1 MKFSHSAAGACVAV
15 LCILVS
21 GCGDVFRPVATPLP
35 LPSPDPQTFRLA
47 VFTSCA
53 FDSTA
58 NSCSAGNTTP
68 TGASTDVDVSGDTLA
83 GVTPVGRS
91 PIFALVEAS
100 QVVTADRDTDT
111 VTDYS
116 HFSLGTSTS
125 ISAPTTIGLPSGAK
139 PSSLADASGS
149 IYVAESGRNVVGV
162 LGGAPLALTTEI
174 PVGANPVNLAA
185 LPNAKKVYVVN
196 QGSDSVTVISA
207 ADKSVL
213 ATIPLAAGSS
223 PVWAVASADST
234 RLYVVNR
241 GLNNVTVVDATSDA
255 AMATV
260 SVGNAPNYAI
270 FDAHNQRVLVT
281 NPGSNTLSVIKPDP
295 TSPQFTNVT
304 NIAVGTTPVS
314 VTALADGT
322 RVYVANQGSNSV
334 SVINSLSLA
343 VTKTISLVS
352 ASVIVGS
359 NLQSDPNPHP
369 VWIASDGQS
378 SKVFTANRDA
388 GDVSVILTSTDSEL
402 TDATTGKPVRLSAPL
417 DPSCSATSSTTCVRL
432 NPVFVGVGPG

>member
-1 MKFSHSAAGACVAV
+1 MKFSHSAAGACAAV
-15 LCILVS
+15 LCILVA

-53 FDSTA
+53 LDPATKMCST
-58 NSCSAGNTTP
+58 SNTAP
-68 TGASTDVDVSGDTLA
+68 TGASTDLDVSGDTLA

-91 PIFALVEAS
+91 PIFALVEAT
-100 QVVTADRDTDT
+100 QVVTADHDTDT

-116 HFSLGTSTS
+116 HFSLTTSTS
-125 ISAPTTIGLPSGAK
+125 ISAPTTIGLPSGAR
-139 PSSLADASGS
+139 PSSLADASGT

-162 LGGAPLALTTEI
+162 LGGAPLALTTEV
-174 PVGANPVNLAA
+174 PVGTNPVNLAA

-207 ADKSVL
+207 TDTSVL
-213 ATIPLAAGSS
+213 ATIQLPAGSS
-223 PVWAVASADST
+223 PVWAVASADSA
-234 RLYVVNR
+234 RLYVVNH
-241 GLNNVTVVDATSDA
+241 GLNNVTVVDATSDTA
-255 AMATV
+255 IATV
-260 SVGNAPNYAI
+260 PVGGAPNYAV
-270 FDAHNQRVLVT
+270 FDTHNQRVLVT
-281 NPGSNTLSVIKPDP
+281 NPGSNTLSAINADP
-295 TSPQFTNVT
+295 TSPQFISVT
-304 NIAVGTTPVS
+304 TVAVGSSPVS

-334 SVINSLSLA
+334 SVINSLNLA

-352 ASVIVGS
+352 SSVIVGS
-359 NLQSDPNPHP
+359 NSQSDPTPSP

-388 GDVSVILTSTDSEL
+388 QDVSVILTATDSEL
-402 TDATTGKPVRLSAPL
+402 SDPATGKPVRLPAPL
-417 DPSCSATSSTTCVRL
+417 DPACSATGSPTCVKL
-432 NPVFVGVGPG
+432 NPVFVGVSPG